1 MTEHLALL
9 LRSLGRTTHPGEKLN
24 LIGLLT
30 EGHGETVAA
39 WPTTP
44 EVTTMTTLSPEFW
57 TALTARKK
65 ALSEVFLTP
74 TETLALAKSLT
85 PTTALATAA

>member
-39 WPTTP
+39 WPTT
-44 EVTTMTTLSPEFW
+44 TGGTTLTLSTEFW

-65 ALSEVFLTP
+65 ALSDVFLTA